1 MQTRS
6 EAQAA
11 AQAARSE
18 AQAAR
23 SEAQAAEEL
32 VSRLRTLQTAVEKA
46 QAAPGHNEQ
55 VRQELKAQL
64 AGLEA
69 QREEIAGQLTNPMVS
84 GSNRDGL
91 SRRIEQL
98 DNRIAMLD
106 QEIAKVEAAIA
117 GVAAPGVSI
126 GVPPRDVRRGPDGPP
141 EAIVA
146 LGVIFMLSVL
156 LPISIAYARRIWRRG
171 GDAIASIP
179 KEINER
185 LSRMDQNLDTIAVE
199 VERIGE
205 GQRFLTRVYAE
216 QLQGLPPGQAERV
229 EAPAREREW
238 QRKGS

>member
-11 AQAARSE
+11 EQAVRSQAQEIARSV
-18 AQAAR
+18 QR
-23 SEAQAAEEL
+23 
-32 VSRLRTLQTAVEKA
+32 AVE
-46 QAAPGHNEQ
+46 QSQRSPSHNEV
-55 VRQELKAQL
+55 VRNELKAQL

-98 DNRIAMLD
+98 DNRIALLD

-117 GVAAPGVSI
+117 GVASPDIST
-126 GVPPRDVRRGPDGPP
+126 GVPPREPRRGADGPP
-141 EAIVA
+141 EGIVA
-146 LGVIFMLSVL
+146 LGVIFMLCVL

-171 GDAIASIP
+171 ADAVSSIP
-179 KEINER
+179 KEIHER

-216 QLQGLPPGQAERV
+216 QLQGLPPGQAVPV
-229 EAPAREREW
+229 EAPAREKDW
-238 QRKGS
+238 QRKG